1 MKQAAH
7 YLVLGLGES
16 GLAMAAWLSRQG
28 MRLRVADSRP
38 NPPGLEVLRA
48 RCPDAEIVCGVFDD
62 ALLEGITR
70 LALSP
75 GLSVNDPLVQRACA
89 LGIDVTGEIEL
100 FVEALDALGERQ
112 RCRLLAITGTNGKT
126 TTTTLAGRLAEA
138 AGKDAAVA
146 GNISP
151 AALEALM
158 QRLDQ
163 GRLPEIWVLELS
175 SFQLETTRAL
185 NADAAAV
192 LNVTDDHLDRHGNMR
207 GYAAAKAMIFA
218 GKPVRVLNR
227 QDDFSIAMRR
237 AGARVM
243 SFGLDQPASDEDFGL
258 VRHAGERW
266 LAQGTTLL
274 MPAAEVPM
282 AGDHNVANVLAALAL
297 CRAIDLPVRPM
308 LEAIR
313 QFQGL
318 PHRVEK
324 VAERSDGVVFYDDS
338 KGTNVGATLAALQ
351 GLGCRVVLIAG
362 GDGKG
367 QDFSPLTEAFRTH
380 ARVVVLIGRDAALI
394 EAETRESGVEYVF
407 AADMDQAVAV
417 ADRLAV
423 SGEAVLLSPACASMD
438 MFRNYAHRAEVFI
451 AAVRRLPGCRP

>member
-48 RCPDAEIVCGVFDD
+48 RCPDAEIVCGAFDD

-138 AGKDAAVA
+138 VGKDAAVA

-258 VRHAGERW
+258 VRHAGEHW

-313 QFQGL
+313 QFRGL

-380 ARVVVLIGRDAALI
+380 ARAVVLIGRDAALI

>member
-28 MRLRVADSRP
+28 LRLRVADSRP
-38 NPPGLEVLRA
+38 HPPGLDLLRT
-48 RCPDAEIVCGVFDD
+48 RCPDAEIICGAFEDS
-62 ALLEGITR
+62 LLEGITR

-75 GLSVNDPLVQRACA
+75 GLSVNDPLVQRARA
-89 LGIDVTGEIEL
+89 KGIDVTGEIEL
-100 FVEALDALGERQ
+100 FVEGLDALGERQ

-126 TTTTLAGRLAEA
+126 TTTTLAGVLAQA
-138 AGKDAAVA
+138 AGKDVSIA

-158 QRLDQ
+158 LRLDQ
-163 GRLPEIWVLELS
+163 GRLPEVWVLELS

-185 NADAAAV
+185 KADAAAV
-192 LNVTDDHLDRHGNMR
+192 LNVTDDHLDRHGSMQ
-207 GYAAAKAMIFA
+207 GYAAAKAMVFA
-218 GKPVRVLNR
+218 GKPVQVLNR
-227 QDDFSIAMRR
+227 QDSLSFAMRR
-237 AGARVM
+237 EGEHLM
-243 SFGLDQPASDEDFGL
+243 SFGLDQPPSDDDFGL

-266 LAQGTTLL
+266 LAQGVTLL
-274 MPAAEVPM
+274 MPAADVPL
-282 AGDHNVANVLAALAL
+282 AGDHNLANVLAALAL
-297 CRAIDLPVRPM
+297 CRAIDLPLRPM

-313 QFQGL
+313 TFRGL

-324 VAERSDGVVFYDDS
+324 VAERKDGVVFYDDS

-367 QDFSPLTEAFRTH
+367 QDFSPLCEAFRAH
-380 ARVVVLIGRDAALI
+380 ARAVILIGRDAARI
-394 EAETRESGVEYVF
+394 AAETRESGVEYLF
-407 AADMDQAVAV
+407 AADMDEAVLA
-417 ADRLAV
+417 ADRLVAP
-423 SGEAVLLSPACASMD
+423 GEAVLLSPACASMD

-451 AAVRRLPGCRP
+451 AAVRRLPECAA